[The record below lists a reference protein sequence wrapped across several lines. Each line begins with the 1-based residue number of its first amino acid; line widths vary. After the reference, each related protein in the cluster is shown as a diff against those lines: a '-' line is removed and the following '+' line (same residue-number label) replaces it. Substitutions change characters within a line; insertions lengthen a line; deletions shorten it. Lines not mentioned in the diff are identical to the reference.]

1 MPIPGLTA
9 ILESMRSNFQ
19 PFRLQN
25 TKVIINAND
34 FVYAVMDKA
43 DDSFDLEPIGL
54 YLSFKKILT
63 VFDKC
68 GITPYF
74 VFNGGNEKRGRTLDL
89 MVQKQCV
96 NMDKDAEDSPSTSDF
111 HCSFFLSKHVLLSVL
126 RDLNICFTVMSP
138 VVRATAALSAQ
149 LKCPVL
155 GSCSDYFIL
164 VPSNALSDTADNG
177 SFHRFVPLN
186 YIDFKPDTEDSSSV
200 NDRCFLSAKLFDWQ
214 RSTLSSVAPQ
224 HRILLVLLMGSNTMP
239 QVRLPPELHKRICAY
254 RDKSRSKRELRFYVI
269 RDWLSQFAPNSKE
282 PVERIIDAQL
292 EAHRDQFIQ
301 QLADCIPG
309 FTYNLE
315 HHSHLL
321 TTALNLPEPCPNV
334 MFGELCLSDAKVQS
348 VSLRKS
354 DIHALLSGIV
364 IPHLELPNF
373 TVGWPSRFLKAFH
386 EGKILTTSFQPL
398 YGHWVMF
405 AGLRE
410 GYSKG
415 SLSYMLRLPI
425 RVMRYRLIVGF
436 ERQLGG
442 CDKLVGLNPHVTEY
456 LPCGNKLVSLTIPI
470 DAINPD
476 PSLEQT
482 DHVFYSLLGIT
493 LPTDPRA
500 PGWMVSLA
508 VTIAYCRAQWS
519 LEGNLVPPYECSLTL
534 ALVACAVVSFQTDE
548 CSLDHYAELCNAL
561 EAKFV
566 LESSLL
572 PFRDGLSSNLIT
584 IYFAYTGLWSLL
596 NLIESIMPPT
606 HESKLL
612 HFLPLWRLFPSC
624 CLQHWFAVE
633 LQTHPPEKRYQVAIR
648 ELIPRLY
655 RNTNRD
661 GVSNASELQ
670 ALESTFS
677 QALQTIVSLNMSPIN
692 PEHTL
697 QEVKPH
703 ISNSKQDRASHSPSA
718 LVSQQLQVNRD
729 APSPRFESSDTI
741 YSSKQSQS
749 DHAPLLQTI
758 KTTDP
763 RHRRAP
769 LQTNNSAGFVANH
782 TRRWRPRNASA
793 QPQNPPRSDTSH

>member
-1 MPIPGLTA
+1 MIENQYL
-9 ILESMRSNFQ
+9 S
-19 PFRLQN
+19 
-25 TKVIINAND
+25 
-34 FVYAVMDKA
+34 MDKNA
-43 DDSFDLEPIGL
+43 G
-54 YLSFKKILT
+54 
-63 VFDKC
+63 
-68 GITPYF
+68 
-74 VFNGGNEKRGRTLDL
+74 
-89 MVQKQCV
+89 
-96 NMDKDAEDSPSTSDF
+96 DSPSTSDF
-111 HCSFFLSKHVLLSVL
+111 CSSFFLSKHVLLSVL

-164 VPSNALSDTADNG
+164 VPSNALSDTADTD
-177 SFHRFVPLN
+177 SFHCFVPLN
-186 YIDFKPDTEDSSSV
+186 YVDFKPDTVDSSNV
-200 NDRCFLSAKLFDWQ
+200 NDRWFLSAKLFDWQ
-214 RSTLSSVAPQ
+214 RSTLSSVAPR
-224 HRILLVLLMGSNTMP
+224 HRILLALLMGSNTMP
-239 QVRLPPELHKRICAY
+239 QVRLPPELHKRLYTY
-254 RDKSRSKRELRFYVI
+254 RDESRSRKELRFYVI

-321 TTALNLPEPCPNV
+321 ATALNLLELCPNA

-348 VSLRKS
+348 VSFQKS
-354 DIHALLSGIV
+354 DIHALLSGTV

-373 TVGWPSRFLKAFH
+373 TVGWPSRFLKAFQ
-386 EGKILTTSFQPL
+386 EGNILTTSFQPL

-405 AGLRE
+405 SGLHE
-410 GYSKG
+410 GYSG
-415 SLSYMLRLPI
+415 RSLSYMLRLPI
-425 RVMRYRLIVGF
+425 RVMHYRLIVGF

-442 CDKLVGLNPHVTEY
+442 CDKLIGLNPHVIEY
-456 LPCGNKLVSLTIPI
+456 LPCGNKLISLTIPI
-470 DAINPD
+470 NAINLD
-476 PSLEQT
+476 PSREQT

-493 LPTDPRA
+493 FPTDPTV
-500 PGWMVSLA
+500 PGWVISLA

-519 LEGNLVPPYECSLTL
+519 LEGNLVPPNECSLTL
-534 ALVACAVVSFQTDE
+534 ALVACATVSVQADE
-548 CSLDHYAELCNAL
+548 DSLDHYAELCNAL

-596 NLIESIMPPT
+596 NLIESMMPPT

-612 HFLPLWRLFPSC
+612 HFLPLWRLSPSL
-624 CLQHWFAVE
+624 CLQHWLAVE
-633 LQTHPPEKRYQVAIR
+633 LQTHSPETRYQVAIR

-655 RNTNRD
+655 RNTNRG
-661 GVSNASELQ
+661 GVSNTPELQ

-677 QALQTIVSLNMSPIN
+677 QVLQTVVSLNMSPIN
-692 PEHTL
+692 PEHTV

-703 ISNSKQDRASHSPSA
+703 FFTSKQDRVSHSPSP
-718 LVSQQLQVNRD
+718 LVSQQLPIKRG
-729 APSPRFESSDTI
+729 APSARFESSDRI
-741 YSSKQSQS
+741 YSSKQSQNH
-749 DHAPLLQTI
+749 HAPLSETTI
-758 KTTDP
+758 TTGS
-763 RHRRAP
+763 RHHRAP
-769 LQTNNSAGFVANH
+769 PQTDTSTGFIANQ
-782 TRRWRPRNASA
+782 TRRRRPCNSSA